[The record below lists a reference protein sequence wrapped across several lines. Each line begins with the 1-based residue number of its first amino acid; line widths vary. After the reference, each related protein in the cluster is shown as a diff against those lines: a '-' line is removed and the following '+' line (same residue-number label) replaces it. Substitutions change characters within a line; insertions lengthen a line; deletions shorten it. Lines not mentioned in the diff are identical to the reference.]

1 MVGSNIVQMSTL
13 DVIHVGIKLIQQG
26 WMQGSLLRSE
36 LAPKLYTV
44 QTLVSQEMTEN
55 IEISAPL
62 ISNQW
67 KTKEVTLDEN
77 DLLVIVSQVC
87 DIQKAP
93 DKEPYVEAVRAYWTN
108 ERDIIHQAKRN
119 SIYYFPLRERNISNN
134 RKEALIVDLR
144 HRLLIEKESLS
155 KCQPESY
162 FDEENTVTPRRF
174 RQWLG
179 RRYLRQALE
188 NELVIAIQQP
198 VVNAIRKLSS
208 GDPLHDTLDSLREI
222 RFFLLN
228 ETAPYQIEMLFLFDG
243 DSEKPPFTYEEAARL
258 GNWMDVILKSE
269 GKIASYTWQWY
280 STQAISVY
288 DYENAYELPLHEF
301 SLP

>member
-1 MVGSNIVQMSTL
+1 MSTL
-13 DVIHVGIKLIQQG
+13 DVVHVGIQLIQQG

-36 LAPKLYTV
+36 LAPKVYTV
-44 QTLVSQEMTEN
+44 QTLIRQEVAEN
-55 IEISAPL
+55 IETNMSRTF
-62 ISNQW
+62 NQW
-67 KTKEVTLDEN
+67 KTKEVRLDEN
-77 DLLVIVSQVC
+77 DLLVIVSQAC
-87 DIQKAP
+87 DIQKTP

-108 ERDIIHQAKRN
+108 ERDIIYQAKRN
-119 SIYYFPLRERNISNN
+119 SIYYFPLKERIISNN
-134 RKEALIVDLR
+134 RKETLIVDLR
-144 HRLLIEKESLS
+144 DRLSIEKESLL

-162 FDEENTVTPRRF
+162 FDGENTVVPRRF

-208 GDPLHDTLDSLREI
+208 EDPLHSTLDNLREI

-228 ETAPYQIEMLFLFDG
+228 EGAPYQIEMLFLFDE
-243 DSEKPPFTYEEAARL
+243 DSEPSPFTYEEAAKL
-258 GNWMDVILKSE
+258 GNWIDVILKSE
-269 GKIASYTWQWY
+269 GKVASYTWQRY
-280 STQAISVY
+280 STQEISVY

>member
-1 MVGSNIVQMSTL
+1 MKAL
-13 DVIHVGIKLIQQG
+13 DVVHVGVQLIQQG

-36 LAPKLYTV
+36 AAPKVYTV
-44 QTLVSQEMTEN
+44 QTLARQEVTGNIDINVSL
-55 IEISAPL
+55 P
-62 ISNQW
+62 SNQW
-67 KTKEVTLDEN
+67 QTKEVTFDKN
-77 DLLVIVSQVC
+77 DLLVIISQAC

-93 DKEPYVEAVRAYWTN
+93 DKEPYVEAVRAYWTS
-108 ERDIIHQAKRN
+108 ERDIIHQAQRN
-119 SIYYFPLRERNISNN
+119 SVYYFPLKERTLSHK

-144 HRLLIEKESLS
+144 QRLLIEKESLLR
-155 KCQPESY
+155 CQPESS
-162 FDEENTVTPRRF
+162 FDEANAVTPRRF

-188 NELVIAIQQP
+188 NDLVIAIQQP
-198 VVNAIRKLSS
+198 VVNAIRKLPP

-243 DSEKPPFTYEEAARL
+243 ESEHPPCTYEEAARL
-258 GNWMDVILKSE
+258 GNWMDIQLKSE
-269 GKIASYTWQWY
+269 GQVALYTWQWY
-280 STQAISVY
+280 STQAMSVY

>member
-1 MVGSNIVQMSTL
+1 MSTL

-119 SIYYFPLRERNISNN
+119 SIYYFPLRERNVSNN

-198 VVNAIRKLSS
+198 VVNGIRKLSS

>member
-13 DVIHVGIKLIQQG
+13 DVVHVGIKLIQQG

-55 IEISAPL
+55 IEISASL

-87 DIQKAP
+87 DIQKTP

-119 SIYYFPLRERNISNN
+119 SVYYFLLRERTISNN

-198 VVNAIRKLSS
+198 IVNAIRKLSS

-222 RFFLLN
+222 RFFLQN

-243 DSEKPPFTYEEAARL
+243 DSENPPFTYEEAARL

-269 GKIASYTWQWY
+269 GKVASYTWQWY